1 MDGLGVSAR
10 VRDGTKLVADIYRP
24 VGEGPYPVLLMRQ
37 PYGRDIASTRRPQDW
52 SGISATTGRSAVCS
66 ANASICRTLTK
77 MPFLPAGVS
86 ATAAVEDKVAN
97 RSLFYMEW
105 MQTASTSL
113 PNETPNLTLY
123 SPVGTPAPLLGGVC
137 PLQG

>member
-1 MDGLGVSAR
+1 MEFVWFSLTQSPPA
-10 VRDGTKLVADIYRP
+10 
-24 VGEGPYPVLLMRQ
+24 
-37 PYGRDIASTRRPQDW
+37 RRPQDW

-123 SPVGTPAPLLGGVC
+123 SPVGTQAPLLGGVC